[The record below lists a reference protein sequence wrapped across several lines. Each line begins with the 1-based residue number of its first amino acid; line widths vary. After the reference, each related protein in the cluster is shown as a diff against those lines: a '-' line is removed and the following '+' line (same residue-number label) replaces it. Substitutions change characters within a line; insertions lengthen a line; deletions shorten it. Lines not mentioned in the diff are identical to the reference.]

1 MSNVKSKVKR
11 LVDEEKDIEDVL
23 EHILGVQDRKGVVNW
38 ADVSDDATSGQWG
51 RLIEKGV
58 LVDAEGGNGFVVDDA
73 DEVREL
79 LGIEAGEEESSL
91 SIGED
96 IPEVEDVDTSWSIY
110 DKIAGG
116 FGLAVI
122 LFGYRNENFREL
134 VGGAINTVILPLNE
148 SLGVPYYIIIMLFA
162 VLTGMYSSY
171 LQLYLMDWD
180 WVKAQQKKVKAIQSE
195 LKEAQTENDDTR
207 EEELREEQM
216 GVMSEQLK
224 MFKMQFRPSVWIMS
238 MTIPIF
244 LWLLWSFSNRLGG
257 SPHIEEMPEI
267 VMPFV
272 GKAGEAIALNTQV
285 IGLASFFEAWLV
297 WYIICSF
304 GFGQVMR
311 KALGVNPTS

>member
-1 MSNVKSKVKR
+1 VSNVKTKVKR
-11 LVDEEKDIEDVL
+11 LADEEEDIKDVL
-23 EHILGVQDRKGVVNW
+23 ERILGVQAEKGVVNW

-58 LVDAEGGNGFVVDDA
+58 LVDAESGDGFVVDDA
-73 DEVREL
+73 DEVRDL
-79 LGIEAGEEESSL
+79 LGIEEGEEEGGL

-96 IPEVEDVDTSWSIY
+96 VPDVEDVDTSWSIY
-110 DKIAGG
+110 DKMAAG
-116 FGLAVI
+116 FGLGVI
-122 LFGYRNENFREL
+122 LFGYRDEGFREL
-134 VGGAINTVILPLNE
+134 VGGAINSVILPLHE

-162 VLTGMYSSY
+162 VVTGLYSSY

-180 WVKAQQKKVKAIQSE
+180 WIKAQQKKVKAIQSE
-195 LKEAQTENDDTR
+195 LKEAQMEDDDAR

-257 SPHIEEMPEI
+257 TPHIEDMPEM

-272 GKAGEAIALNTQV
+272 GEVALNTQV

-297 WYIICSF
+297 WYIVCSF